1 MNPRLPA
8 PAWLPHELSD
18 GSVPSGLRQSDPWK
32 VAPLRVAV
40 DAVAT
45 APGGG
50 LSYLRSQLPELERQ
64 GVSLL
69 VFARS
74 AVAADLRDVLRS
86 PASAVRVVDGR
97 SRVAGLRFIHARL
110 AVEARRWGA
119 GVLYCPGST
128 APFRSRGIPT
138 VVCVQNPH
146 LFGADAPRSLGLAVL
161 RPVAWLSAL
170 RASELV
176 HISASAAAE
185 FSRHSALR
193 RSYSIVLSGLG
204 QLERASRP
212 TTGVRRD
219 AIVVVSNLYAYKRI
233 DEVIAAFAG
242 ERGLYDSYELIIA
255 GDELEAGLRRHLED
269 LASAL
274 GCAQSVR
281 FTGFLTKAELLAL
294 YSRAAAL
301 VSASR
306 KEAFP
311 LPPGEALAVGVP
323 VVLSDIPPHRELYGR
338 WARLVTPGDVG
349 GLGRATLAAV
359 RQGCVPDDHV
369 EELKTTFSWARNGEA
384 LARILRQA
392 ATTCPVPARRRL
404 QAVQLAALPRA
415 VMAVIGRAKQAGPGL
430 PSPGDRKRPECPRRG
445 RLRCW

>member
-1 MNPRLPA
+1 MTTAHRALRAQAERPR
-8 PAWLPHELSD
+8 ES
-18 GSVPSGLRQSDPWK
+18 R
-32 VAPLRVAV
+32 PLRVAV
-40 DAVAT
+40 EAIAT

-64 GVSLL
+64 GISLL
-69 VFARS
+69 VFART
-74 AVAADLRDVLRS
+74 AVAADLRDALRS

-97 SRVAGLRFIHARL
+97 SRVARLRFIHARL

-119 GVLYCPGST
+119 EVLYCPGST
-128 APFRSRGIPT
+128 APLRSRGIPT

-146 LFGADAPRSLGLAVL
+146 LFEADAPRSLRMAVA

-176 HISASAAAE
+176 HISASTAAE

-204 QLERASRP
+204 QLEQASRP
-212 TTGVRRD
+212 TTGIRRD

-233 DEVIAAFAG
+233 DEVLAAFAA
-242 ERGLYDSYELIIA
+242 ERGLRDSYELVIA
-255 GDELEAGLRRHLED
+255 GDELEAGLRRRLED

-274 GCAQSVR
+274 GCAESVR
-281 FTGFLTKAELLAL
+281 FTGFLTKAELLDL
-294 YSRAAAL
+294 YRRAAVL

-306 KEAFP
+306 EEAFP
-311 LPPGEALAVGVP
+311 LPPGEALAMAVP

-338 WARLVTPGDVG
+338 WARLVTPGDVA
-349 GLGRATLAAV
+349 GLGRAMLAAV
-359 RQGCVPDDHV
+359 RQGCVPDDQV
-369 EELKTTFSWARNGEA
+369 EELKATFSWARNGEA
-384 LARILRQA
+384 LARILRRA
-392 ATTCPVPARRRL
+392 ATTGPVPAKRKL

-415 VMAVIGRAKQAGPGL
+415 VRTVIGRATQAGPGL
-430 PSPGDRKRPECPRRG
+430 PSSRDHERTACPGGG
-445 RLRCW
+445 R

>member
-1 MNPRLPA
+1 MTTAHSPLRAQAERPR
-8 PAWLPHELSD
+8 ES
-18 GSVPSGLRQSDPWK
+18 R
-32 VAPLRVAV
+32 PLRVAV
-40 DAVAT
+40 EAIAT

-50 LSYLRSQLPELERQ
+50 LSYLRSQLPELEHQ
-64 GVSLL
+64 GISLL
-69 VFARS
+69 VFARTT
-74 AVAADLRDVLRS
+74 VAADLRDVLRS

-97 SRVAGLRFIHARL
+97 SRVARLRFIHARL

-119 GVLYCPGST
+119 EVLYCPGST
-128 APFRSRGIPT
+128 APLRSQGIPT

-146 LFGADAPRSLGLAVL
+146 LFEADAPRSLRMAVA

-170 RASELV
+170 RTSELV
-176 HISASAAAE
+176 HISASTAAE

-204 QLERASRP
+204 QLEQASRP
-212 TTGVRRD
+212 ATDLRRD

-233 DEVIAAFAG
+233 DEVLAAFAA
-242 ERGLYDSYELIIA
+242 ESGLRDSYELVIA
-255 GDELEAGLRRHLED
+255 GDELKAGLRRRLED

-274 GCAQSVR
+274 GCAKSVR
-281 FTGFLTKAELLAL
+281 FTGFLKQAELVDL

-306 KEAFP
+306 EEAFP
-311 LPPGEALAVGVP
+311 LPPGEALAMAIP

-338 WARLVTPGDVG
+338 WARLVTPGDVV
-349 GLGRATLAAV
+349 GLGRAMLAAT
-359 RQGCVPDDHV
+359 RQGCVPDDQV
-369 EELKTTFSWARNGEA
+369 EELKATFSWARNGEA

-392 ATTCPVPARRRL
+392 ATTDPVPAKRKL

-415 VMAVIGRAKQAGPGL
+415 VRTVIGRATQAGPGL
-430 PSPGDRKRPECPRRG
+430 PASRDHERIACPRGG
-445 RLRCW
+445 R